1 MTRRRPSGTPPA
13 SEVPVSDRHARFL
26 SFLFV
31 ALFFLAAIGLGLLVP
46 LLTGLVVYAAVL
58 RISGRLVPAG
68 ADITPREKW
77 IAVAVIAGVVTGL
90 FIAAGLALHLFLRNG
105 AGVHDLVQ
113 KVGEIVESGS
123 AYLPA
128 WLVNAL
134 PQQENLLAAIGTWLK
149 GHAAAIGTFGL
160 GAMKTVG
167 YLLLGLLLG
176 SMVAIHEAADARPHG
191 IVSTRLLHQ
200 VAHLRDALWRVA
212 TAQLKISTVN
222 TLLTA
227 SYLAI
232 ALPLFDIHLP
242 LTKTLIAVTF
252 FLGLLPIVGNLLSN
266 TAITVISLSVSFEVA
281 VASLTFLVLVHK
293 LEYFINARIVGG
305 QINARAWEILFW
317 MLMMERLFGPAG
329 VVAAPIFYAWLK
341 SEWLAWDLPAS
352 SPPAPASL
360 RDA

>member
-1 MTRRRPSGTPPA
+1 MSP
-13 SEVPVSDRHARFL
+13 RHARFL
-26 SFLFV
+26 SFLSV
-31 ALFFLAAIGLGLLVP
+31 ALLFLGAVALGLLVP

-58 RISGRLVPAG
+58 RLSARLVPAG
-68 ADITPREKW
+68 TRITPREKW
-77 IAVAVIAGVVTGL
+77 LAVAVIAGVVVGL
-90 FIAAGLALHLFLRNG
+90 FMAAGLALQLFLRNG

-113 KVGEIVESGS
+113 KIGEIVEQGS

-134 PQQENLLAAIGTWLK
+134 PQQESLLTAIGAWLK
-149 GHAAAIGTFGL
+149 AHAAEIGTFGL
-160 GAMKTVG
+160 GAVKTLGYMLVG
-167 YLLLGLLLG
+167 MLLG

-191 IVSTRLLHQ
+191 PVSTRLLAQ

-212 TAQLKISTVN
+212 AAQLKISSVN

-232 ALPLFDIHLP
+232 ALPLFGINLP

-281 VASLTFLVLVHK
+281 VASLAFLVLVHK
-293 LEYFINARIVGG
+293 LEYFINARIVGS
-305 QINARAWEILFW
+305 QINARAWELLLW
-317 MLMMERLFGPAG
+317 MLVMERLFGPAG

-341 SEWLAWDLPAS
+341 SEWLAWD
-352 SPPAPASL
+352 APA
-360 RDA
+360 AG